1 MRISEERFAG
11 LRRRARHIC
20 APARAA
26 GFVACLALGLGQARG
41 VLRAPAQAN
50 SVVANSAAASAA
62 AGIFAPGSAPGY
74 IAVAL
79 MALALGVLV
88 TLLCYRLRRRMGD
101 KRDDRENR

>member
-1 MRISEERFAG
+1 MRISEKRFAG
-11 LRRRARHIC
+11 RRWRARRIC
-20 APARAA
+20 APERAA
-26 GFVACLALGLGQARG
+26 GCAACLAPGLGQARG

-50 SVVANSAAASAA
+50 GAAVSAA